1 MSSLPPKSV
10 TNRLKALVHI
20 AKADLGLSDEAYRT
34 ILASLT
40 RKESTAGMGLSEL
53 NAVLNSFRAK
63 GWMPK
68 VKRSKLSRQIENS
81 REQKKIWKLWY
92 LLRDAGACDGTR
104 KGLNAWLKKQT
115 GVESIDWI
123 VTYEAARPAIEGLK
137 AWCKRVGA
145 EVYE

>member
-1 MSSLPPKSV
+1 MSNAPPKGV

-34 ILASLT
+34 ILVSLT
-40 RKESTAGMGLSEL
+40 RKESTADMSLSEL
-53 NAVLNSFRAK
+53 NTVLNSFRAK

-68 VKRSKLSRQIENS
+68 VKRGASPPRRIENS

-104 KGLNAWLKKQT
+104 KGLNA
-115 GVESIDWI
+115 
-123 VTYEAARPAIEGLK
+123 
-137 AWCKRVGA
+137 
-145 EVYE
+145 